1 VKKKRTEELFIF
13 LKPKP
18 LWNSKSERE
27 ELIRFQENYLEMSL
41 KHLTLMII
49 NMKRSKSNEGE
60 SITKSRYFQ
69 TSPIQNSRSRNLLGG
84 RLLSKRREE
93 MFKWDHTLERRSK
106 KLECCLIKLMLN
118 DVPDSQNFT
127 RLKDLKRKK
136 INCR

>member
-1 VKKKRTEELFIF
+1 
-13 LKPKP
+13 
-18 LWNSKSERE
+18 
-27 ELIRFQENYLEMSL
+27 
-41 KHLTLMII
+41 MII
-49 NMKRSKSNEGE
+49 SMKRSKSNEGE

-69 TSPIQNSRSRNLLGG
+69 TFPIQNSRSRNLLGG

-93 MFKWDHTLERRSK
+93 MFKWDLTLERRSK